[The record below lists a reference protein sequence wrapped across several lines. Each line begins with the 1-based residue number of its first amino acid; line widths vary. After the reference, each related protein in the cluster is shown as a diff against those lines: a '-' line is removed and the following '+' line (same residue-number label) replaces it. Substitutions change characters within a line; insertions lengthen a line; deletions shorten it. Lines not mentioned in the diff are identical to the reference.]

1 MSFIIRNLTGSA
13 ISIDDLG
20 LTLPASADLD
30 IASEQPQD
38 VALSDDLVAAI
49 QANDVAVLDP
59 LDGTTPLNA
68 ARSEEIVRVHN
79 DPHYRIRGGTLDQ
92 LEDVDLT
99 GASTDFVLQ
108 QNGSGVYV
116 AVAPSTLAS
125 NINLDDLGDV
135 DDATPHTLDR
145 IYIFKGDGTN
155 LDVVDATTDPEFS
168 ETVED
173 IIGGAFQNGTDTTFV
188 YDDAN
193 GTLQVD
199 VDDVFLRNTGDTL
212 SAGTLT
218 IASGASINVATGGN
232 LTIQD
237 DPVNPKDAANKEYV
251 DSVASGLDPKESVRV
266 ATTVAG
272 GDIGGTYNSAGGTSG
287 TGNFTNVDLTD
298 NAVFDGV
305 PLGVGALQVGDR
317 ILVKNQ
323 TDSTQNG
330 IYVVTVAGASG
341 SIERAGD
348 HDGSPANEVTGGN
361 FTFVENGTV
370 NAGTGWVLQG
380 DGLQTLNTDSITWA
394 QFSESTTL
402 NAGEGLS
409 QSGSTI
415 DLDVNDLT
423 IASIEDTDFIAFHDG
438 DGASQPSG
446 SQTYKVTAADFI
458 SDLSILTG
466 GPGGALTA
474 SDGVLITGANDIQLD
489 ITNLTSVAVTSAD
502 EMVFD
507 DGASGSHIKRTA
519 GDFLDDLDVVH
530 GIVGTGFAV
539 QTAADTYAART
550 LTVNGLGNL
559 DGLAVTNG
567 DGVAGDPVLGLD
579 IQNLPIQTGVS
590 TTDRVAVYD
599 VTADANV
606 YYTVGDIAGALANVN
621 SFETWSAAGNT
632 TGDANII
639 ADDAT
644 DTVTL
649 TGGDGVNID
658 FNSAA
663 DTLTFTITNAG
674 LADTPVTGADTVLFF
689 DDSNS
694 DEPESRSFDDIFA
707 DLDVVNGI
715 TTDGLLV
722 RTAADTYASR
732 EIEASA
738 TAGEEGLTVTNGDGV
753 AGNPTVGLDI
763 NNLTDSGDDMAA
775 GDEFVA
781 FDGTNNVSM
790 SGQQVADGTATLLGL
805 GGLTVTTIGG
815 QEVLTLEDTTRA
827 NKVLSIETTT
837 LAWSENLV
845 GNNDWIQ
852 VGNAVDALSGYVVP
866 LNATIVKVAMHTEDD
881 NNNSKGIDLYID
893 GVNNGNIAAFTAVNG
908 ENEVTDAT
916 LDIDVNAGQKLR
928 LRGDASGGSI
938 GDTVIT
944 VWLKWRG

>member
-1 MSFIIRNLTGSA
+1 MSFIVRNLTGSA
-13 ISIDDLG
+13 IAIDDLG
-20 LTLPASADLD
+20 LTIPASADLD
-30 IASEQPQD
+30 ITSEQPQD

-49 QANDVAVLDP
+49 QANSVAVLDP

-99 GASTDFVLQ
+99 GAAQDFVLQ
-108 QNGSGVYV
+108 QNGAGTFVPVS
-116 AVAPSTLAS
+116 PSSLAS

-135 DDATPHTLDR
+135 DDATPHTLDT
-145 IYIFKGDGTN
+145 IYVFKGDGTN
-155 LDVVDATTDPEFS
+155 LDVVDATADPEFG
-168 ETVED
+168 EVIED
-173 IIGGAFQNGTDTTFV
+173 IIGAAFQNGTDTTFV
-188 YDDAN
+188 YDDGN

-212 SAGTLT
+212 DSGTLT
-218 IASGASINVATGGN
+218 IASGAAINVATGGT

-266 ATTVAG
+266 ATTPVG
-272 GDIGGTYNSAGGTSG
+272 GDIGGTYNSAGGTGG
-287 TGNFTNVDLTD
+287 TGNFTGVDLTSD
-298 NAVFDGV
+298 AIFDGV
-305 PLGVGALQVGDR
+305 PSGVGALQVGDR
-317 ILVKNQ
+317 ILIKNQ

-330 IYVVTVAGASG
+330 IYVVTVAGAAG
-341 SIERAGD
+341 SIERAPD
-348 HDGSPANEVTGGN
+348 HDASPSNEVSGGN

-380 DGLQTLNTDSITWA
+380 DGEQTLNTDPITWA

-415 DLDVNDLT
+415 DLDIDDLT
-423 IASIEDTDFIAFHDG
+423 VASIVDTDFLAFHDG
-438 DGASQPSG
+438 NGAAQPSG
-446 SQTYKVTAADFI
+446 SQTYKITAADFI
-458 SDLSILTG
+458 ADLGILTG

-474 SDGVLITGANDIQLD
+474 SDGVLITAGNDIQLD
-489 ITNLTSVAVTSAD
+489 ITSLANTPVTAAD
-502 EMVFD
+502 ELVFD

-519 GDFLDDLDVVH
+519 GDFLNDLDVVRNLGGN
-530 GIVGTGFAV
+530 GIAV
-539 QTAADTYAART
+539 QTAPDTYTARSIA
-550 LTVNGLGNL
+550 VDGLGNL

-567 DGVAGDPVLGLD
+567 DGVAGNPTLGLD
-579 IQNLPIQTGVS
+579 IQNLPIQTGIS
-590 TTDRVAVYD
+590 TVDRVAVYD

-632 TGDANII
+632 TGDASIV

-649 TGGDGVNID
+649 TGGTGINID
-658 FNSAA
+658 FNSAS
-663 DTLTFTITNAG
+663 DTLVFDFDVALLTAGTGPLTLSDQIVVLDGTDNLRFT
-674 LADTPVTGADTVLFF
+674 LQDLVD
-689 DDSNS
+689 
-694 DEPESRSFDDIFA
+694 
-707 DLDVVNGI
+707 DLDIVNGI
-715 TTDGLLV
+715 AADGILV

-732 EIEASA
+732 TIEASA
-738 TAGEEGLTVTNGDGV
+738 AAGEEGLTVTNGDGV

-763 NNLTDSGDDMAA
+763 DNLADSADDLAATD
-775 GDEFVA
+775 ELVA

-790 SGQQVADGTATLLGL
+790 SGQQVADGVSTILGL

-827 NKVLSIETTT
+827 NKVLSIETTPVV
-837 LAWSENLV
+837 WSENRIT
-845 GNNDWIQ
+845 NNDWMSI
-852 VGNAVDALSGYVVP
+852 GNAVDADSGYVLP
-866 LNATIVKVAMHTEDD
+866 LNATIVKVSMHTADD

-908 ENEVTDAT
+908 ENEVTDVT
-916 LDIDVNAGQKLR
+916 LNIDVNAGQKIR
-928 LRGDASGGSI
+928 LRGDAAGGVI
-938 GDTVIT
+938 EDTVVT